1 MLNLKHIAQTSASE
15 ILCCDECPMIDVEC
29 GRIETK
35 LTEQKVPTVDA
46 MGFVTHA
53 QRMGSATDE

>member
-1 MLNLKHIAQTSASE
+1 
-15 ILCCDECPMIDVEC
+15 MIDVEC

-53 QRMGSATDE
+53 QRMGSATDESSVSGKAAT